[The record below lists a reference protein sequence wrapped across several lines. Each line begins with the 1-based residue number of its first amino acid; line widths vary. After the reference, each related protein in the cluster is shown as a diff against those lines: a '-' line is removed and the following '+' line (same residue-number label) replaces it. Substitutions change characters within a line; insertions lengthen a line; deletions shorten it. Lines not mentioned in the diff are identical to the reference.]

1 MGLYLVRRIGQSL
14 VALVGISLVT
24 FLLVQLVPGDPAR
37 AILGPRAPLIAVA
50 ALRRSMGLD
59 RALPAQYGSFLVH
72 ALGLNFGYSSLQHAS
87 VGSLLWPRLGS
98 TLLLTLYAT
107 VVSVVVALPLALASA
122 LQPQPAPRPLHS
134 ARDDGHL
141 RHARLLA
148 RPRAHPASSP
158 SRSPPSPPLAT
169 GDGFLGHLYSLTL
182 PALALGLGLAPLL
195 VRTLRGSLIETMS
208 REFVEAAR
216 ARGYREA
223 RVLRRYV
230 LRNSLV
236 ASITV
241 VGVNVGYILS
251 IVVVIENVFAL
262 PGLGSLLVTSVQNRD
277 FPVVQGIALVLGA
290 IVVIVNLVTD
300 LGYSALDPRIRLS
313 GHR

>member
-1 MGLYLVRRIGQSL
+1 VGLYLVRRIGQSL

-87 VGSLLWPRLGS
+87 VGSLLWPRLGT

-122 LQPQPAPRPLHS
+122 LSRNRPLDHS
-134 ARDDGHL
+134 I
-141 RHARLLA
+141 RLVTMVTFAMPAFWLGLVLILFFA
-148 RPRAHPASSP
+148 VKIAAFPASGY
-158 SRSPPSPPLAT
+158 

-182 PALALGLGLAPLL
+182 PAIALGLGLAPLL

-262 PGLGSLLVTSVQNRD
+262 PGLGQLLVTSVQNRD
-277 FPVVQGIALVLGA
+277 FPVVQGIALVLGT
-290 IVVIVNLVTD
+290 IVVLVNLVTD
-300 LGYSALDPRIRLS
+300 LCYSALDPRIRFS